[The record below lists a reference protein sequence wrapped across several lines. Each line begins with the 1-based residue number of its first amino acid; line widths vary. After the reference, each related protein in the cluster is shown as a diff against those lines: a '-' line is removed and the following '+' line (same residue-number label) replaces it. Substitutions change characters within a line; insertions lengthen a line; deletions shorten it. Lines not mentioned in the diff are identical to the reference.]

1 MEQGSKMSTADYI
14 GTWVNGIRYSQGS
27 SRFRG
32 QTRDK
37 LQLDGSILRTT
48 YGFNVI
54 GKSKMVA
61 TISERIKPSF
71 VIPQHK
77 EKLQKA
83 NQDIVDKMLNNA
95 YHENQWHEDSHV

>member
-1 MEQGSKMSTADYI
+1 MSTADYI
-14 GTWVNGIRYSQGS
+14 GTWVNGVRYSQGS

-54 GKSKMVA
+54 GKSN
-61 TISERIKPSF
+61 F
-71 VIPQHK
+71 
-77 EKLQKA
+77 
-83 NQDIVDKMLNNA
+83 
-95 YHENQWHEDSHV
+95 

>member
-1 MEQGSKMSTADYI
+1 MSSADYV
-14 GTWVNGIRYSQGS
+14 GTWVNGVRYSIGS

-54 GKSKMVA
+54 HKSKMVA

-71 VIPQHK
+71 VIPK
-77 EKLQKA
+77 P
-83 NQDIVDKMLNNA
+83 DIVDKMLNNAYHDKMLNNA

>member
-1 MEQGSKMSTADYI
+1 MSTADYVGI
-14 GTWVNGIRYSQGS
+14 WVNSVRYSQGS

-54 GKSKMVA
+54 GKSGMVA

-71 VIPQHK
+71 VVPK
-77 EKLQKA
+77 P
-83 NQDIVDKMLNNA
+83 DIVDKMLNNA
-95 YHENQWHEDSHV
+95 YYENQWHEESHV